1 MATTL
6 YFAPGTCA
14 LAPHI
19 ALEWVGADY
28 KSVKVELGSA
38 DYKKINPSGAVPAMI
53 VDGGPV
59 KTQAGAIL
67 KYIADAYPNA
77 SLGSDGDA
85 ESEFLMNEQLSFLG
99 CDFHPAFWP
108 FFGPQKYTVSTAEE
122 DLRKAKES
130 SHTLVAKV
138 MTKLD
143 LQLKD
148 NGGHVVFG
156 RRTIADAYAFAMS
169 RWSNYFPKKVKDYSN
184 VQAFHDE
191 MIKDPGV
198 RAAMGVHGIKF

>member
-1 MATTL
+1 MAITF
-6 YFAPGTCA
+6 YYAPGTCA

-28 KSVKVELGSA
+28 EAIRVELGSD

-53 VDGGPV
+53 VDDGPV

-67 KYIADAYPNA
+67 QFIADTHPHAK
-77 SLGSDGDA
+77 LGADGNA
-85 ESEFLMNEQLSFLG
+85 ESQFLMNEQLSFFG

-108 FFGPQKYTVSTAEE
+108 FFGPQKYTSSSAE
-122 DLRKAKES
+122 DDIQKAKES
-130 SHTLVAKV
+130 SHALVDRV

-143 LQLKD
+143 RQLGK
-148 NGGHVVFG
+148 NGGHVVLG

-169 RWSNYFPKKVKDYSN
+169 RWADYFPRKVRDYPN
-184 VQAFHDE
+184 VQAFNDE
-191 MIKDPGV
+191 MIKDKGV
-198 RAAMGVHGIKF
+198 KAALEVHGIKP